1 MRKAVFPLRDKVAEF
16 LAALGVTGAADDP
29 LLDLV
34 INQVQLRIENLT
46 NLQELPEGLIG
57 LAVQMAV
64 GEYLRM
70 EKSTGQLTGFDLDA
84 AVKQIR
90 EGDTTVSFA
99 IGEGSATP
107 EQRLDALI
115 STLTKAPM
123 EEISRYRRLVW

>member
-1 MRKAVFPLRDKVAEF
+1 MRDKVAEF